1 MIGMAVGK
9 ALFVQF
15 MTAVHGLRWPQ
26 VRWRVIAC
34 AADEKV
40 TPKWLKGDT
49 FDAFL
54 RYLGATV
61 TQPAAVSHTLEFLTR
76 HHSFLLGAIGI
87 FQGFDLGVSKRF
99 DWVKLSKTLFGK
111 QNLLKS
117 SWLTSQRCWY
127 LSPHFRSIAQ
137 IIKTSN
143 LQFQK
148 KAFWNNLLE
157 WSLLFGVKNNDD
169 AAKSRLSLSSLS
181 HYCQQVSF
189 KRARVEEI
197 FCPADKFEP
206 PLLVTLWPMTWLP
219 GSPQM
224 ELVTFLHTLSLTS
237 LWMEPLCHYLLCTLW
252 KLSNWEEGGSLAGFG
267 WVWLPTIQNR
277 WLLDVSDVVVWPH
290 KAKSKKGLQQCC
302 SLIWVLNFL
311 AASLLWEKR
320 LAHRRFCCQIRG
332 NLRTEDALFQYVP
345 SWQIFSQR

>member
-61 TQPAAVSHTLEFLTR
+61 TQPPAAVSHTLEFLTQ

-87 FQGFDLGVSKRF
+87 FQGFDLGASKRF

-137 IIKTSN
+137 IINTSN
-143 LQFQK
+143 LQLQK
-148 KAFWNNLLE
+148 KAFWTNLLE
-157 WSLLFGVKNNDD
+157 WSLLFGVKNDDD

-224 ELVTFLHTLSLTS
+224 ELVTFLHTLFDVTLNGTTMPLSSLYP
-237 LWMEPLCHYLLCTLW
+237 MEVVEL
-252 KLSNWEEGGSLAGFG
+252 GGRGFTC
-267 WVWLPTIQNR
+267 WVWLGVT
-277 WLLDVSDVVVWPH
+277 PH
-290 KAKSKKGLQQCC
+290 YSK
-302 SLIWVLNFL
+302 
-311 AASLLWEKR
+311 
-320 LAHRRFCCQIRG
+320 
-332 NLRTEDALFQYVP
+332 
-345 SWQIFSQR
+345 